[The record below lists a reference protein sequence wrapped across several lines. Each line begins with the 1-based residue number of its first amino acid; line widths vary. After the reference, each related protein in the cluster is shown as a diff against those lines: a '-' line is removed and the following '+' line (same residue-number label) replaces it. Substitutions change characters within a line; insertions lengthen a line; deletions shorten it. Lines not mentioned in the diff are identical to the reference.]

1 MKTFFKNL
9 IILVNTTFYL
19 VFERR
24 ILSKKSQ
31 FYLVLFRSDRNNT
44 TNLIHSKI
52 NRTKIHLTGENNR
65 IEAEKALI
73 SDTTITIK
81 GTNNKLILGSG
92 VKLRGATIN
101 IRGNNCNIKIGQGTT
116 FGGIRMVNV
125 GENNSIMIGQDC
137 LFADFIELWASD
149 THSIFN
155 TDNEKINP
163 EMSVTIGDRVWV
175 GSHVIILKGVS
186 IYNDSVIGMG
196 TLVTKNVPSN
206 TINVGSPN
214 RTIKEGISWKLDY

>member
-1 MKTFFKNL
+1 
-9 IILVNTTFYL
+9 V
-19 VFERR
+19 
-24 ILSKKSQ
+24 
-31 FYLVLFRSDRNNT
+31 
-44 TNLIHSKI
+44 
-52 NRTKIHLTGENNR
+52 
-65 IEAEKALI
+65 
-73 SDTTITIK
+73 
-81 GTNNKLILGSG
+81 
-92 VKLRGATIN
+92 
-101 IRGNNCNIKIGQGTT
+101 
-116 FGGIRMVNV
+116 
-125 GENNSIMIGQDC
+125 IGQDC

-186 IYNDSVIGMG
+186 INNDSVIGMG